1 MKRPIVM
8 TLLAAVA
15 VLLVGVA
22 VLSGAIRVPGSS
34 DDAHPPCDQLPQQE
48 QAAHAVAVHADLVAR
63 IKAVGAGVKVEPTR
77 PCQDQPD
84 KGLVTITDGTSAER
98 DSVKTILTKTD
109 GFGVPVQLGK
119 D

>member
-15 VLLVGVA
+15 LLLVGLA
-22 VLSGAIRVPGSS
+22 VMSGAIRLPGSS
-34 DDAHPPCDQLPQQE
+34 DDARPPCDQLPKQE
-48 QAAHAVAVHADLVAR
+48 QAANAVAVHADLVTR
-63 IKAVGAGVKVEPTR
+63 IKAVGNGVKVETTR

-84 KGLVTITDGTSAER
+84 KGLVTITYGTSAER
-98 DSVKTILTKTD
+98 DNVRTILTTAD
-109 GFGVPVQLGK
+109 GFGVPVQLVK